1 MKLPDLF
8 GMQMD
13 LEWITARL
21 ESGEKGTKEESWMS
35 FRFLPWMVV
44 LITEL
49 KKTLR
54 NRFRKKDD

>member
-35 FRFLPWMVV
+35 FRFLPWMVPLGNV
-44 LITEL
+44 GRCTG
-49 KKTLR
+49 LR
-54 NRFRKKDD
+54 GK